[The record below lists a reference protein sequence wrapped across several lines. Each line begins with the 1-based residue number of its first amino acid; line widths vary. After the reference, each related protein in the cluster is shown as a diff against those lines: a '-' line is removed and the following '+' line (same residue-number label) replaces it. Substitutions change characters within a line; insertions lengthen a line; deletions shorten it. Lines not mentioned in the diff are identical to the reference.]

1 MRCQN
6 ILRVYMLV
14 MEKKPWTFALPFNWR
29 PRWRWKKAQI
39 VIQYSFQC
47 YVWIIFIHF
56 SIWVRLKSNLAHPS
70 NQPVS
75 SRFDSRVRVWSA
87 WLRAYERLLCFNNIS
102 RKSHHSPSNAIYA
115 DPIYSYHKRPNRC
128 MPYKIDS
135 VPVTLD
141 RRGGRK
147 WVKSRKR
154 KRENRRN
161 RKSET
166 FYFVCTM
173 RASSEQKFEWMMW
186 DIGKN
191 AQKPILIKY

>member
-1 MRCQN
+1 MA
-6 ILRVYMLV
+6 L
-14 MEKKPWTFALPFNWR
+14 KKGTNCH
-29 PRWRWKKAQI
+29 
-39 VIQYSFQC
+39 S
-47 YVWIIFIHF
+47 IFISMLCLNHF
-56 SIWVRLKSNLAHPS
+56 YTFLHMGTFEIEFGPSIQSACVDVTH
-70 NQPVS
+70 S

-141 RRGGRK
+141 RRGGRQ